1 MTMMRRNLK
10 MCCDKTAVPDES
22 SDILGELSTENT
34 KCCSGG
40 SCTCKECHCKSGL
53 EKKSLED

>member
-1 MTMMRRNLK
+1 